1 VESPAEQLWLN
12 WGAPA
17 SDNAP
22 PSSANAPAAAAD
34 VDWRRRQALRR
45 AVLRWLLATEKPAGA
60 AVDTITR
67 LSKLKADIAAF
78 WSRPVRNPHD
88 EGPGQLWQ
96 PARTAIVQCFLSREE
111 CWPDW
116 SRSAELAPR
125 LRDLKLRLH
134 QLEEQI
140 RTEEPELR
148 DGDALFDEYAQWR
161 YEDSGNREYHHV
173 RRDIEKTEQALYR
186 GTQFERIRQAALA
199 DQLYLAVPAG
209 LIQPEELANGWGL
222 LWVAEDLTVTVAA
235 QPESRECHPE
245 NRLHLVQNIAAAG
258 TGAVLFA
265 MGLRA
270 QNDGTLQFVQP
281 PRGHRRPQGLTLTGG

>member
-1 VESPAEQLWLN
+1 METSAEQLWLN
-12 WGAPA
+12 WD
-17 SDNAP
+17 S
-22 PSSANAPAAAAD
+22 AAAGPKPVAGTGRPEPD
-34 VDWRRRQALRR
+34 HEWRRRQALRR
-45 AVLRWLLATEKPAGA
+45 AVLRWLLATENPTGA
-60 AVDTITR
+60 ATDTITR
-67 LSKLKADIAAF
+67 LSKLRADIAAF
-78 WSRPVRNPHD
+78 WSRPVRNPHA

-96 PARTAIVQCFLSREE
+96 PARTAMVQCFLSRQE

-125 LRDLKLRLH
+125 LRDLKLRQH
-134 QLEEQI
+134 QLEAGI
-140 RTEEPELR
+140 RESEPELR
-148 DGDALFDEYAQWR
+148 DGDALFDEYAEWR
-161 YEDSGNREYHHV
+161 YDDTANRDYHHV

-222 LWVAEDLTVTVAA
+222 LWVADDLTVTVAA
-235 QPESRECHPE
+235 TPEIRECHPE

-258 TGAVLFA
+258 TGAVIFA

-270 QNDGTLQFVQP
+270 QTTGDLQFVQP
-281 PRGHRRPQGLTLTGG
+281 PRGHRRPQPLTLAGA